1 VDLTTVLAMLGAVTC
16 ETATKPHVQTAAAIA
31 ALLQRVREMAETEH
45 IRKFATRLELAYWPG
60 GLSMTMRLKS
70 DRTCSV
76 YVTGHHLVVTLS
88 AEDKF
93 DNSSGITVDLAAP
106 AVYAERLTELAQFIL
121 RREARS
127 GGT

>member
-1 VDLTTVLAMLGAVTC
+1 MDLKPALAMLGAVTD
-16 ETATKPHVQTAAAIA
+16 ETAAKPHVQAATAIA
-31 ALLQRVREMAETEH
+31 ALLQRVREVAAAEH

-60 GLSMTMRLKS
+60 GLGMTMQLKS
-70 DRTCSV
+70 GGTCSV
-76 YVTGHHLVVTLS
+76 YVTGHHLAVALS
-88 AEDKF
+88 PEDKF
-93 DNSSGITVDLAAP
+93 DNSSGVTVDLAVP